1 VSRLQVTDLDRT
13 FAGRPP
19 VRALAGVTVAVESGQ
34 LLAVLGPSGC
44 GKTTLLRAVAGM
56 DRPDAGLVQL
66 GDRVLTGP
74 GVHVAPEHRAVGLV
88 PQEGALFPH
97 LDVARNIAFGLHRLP
112 RAQRTERV
120 ARLLDLVD
128 LAGMGRRRPHQLS
141 GGQQQRVAL
150 ARALAPQPDLVLLDE
165 PFSALDTGLRASL
178 RAEVA
183 ATLRAAGTTSVLV
196 THDQVEAMTMADTL
210 AVMRA
215 GEIVQV
221 GPPHELYRRPVD
233 AWTAG
238 FLGDAVLLP
247 GRRVDDGHVETVL
260 GRLPLATDAR
270 PATDAEPLVFL
281 RPEQVLPRPDQTEPS
296 HRPDGAERTGADALV
311 VQVTF
316 LGPDATVDL
325 DVAGT
330 RVAARWPSSLLPA
343 VGDRIRVAVAGP
355 VLAYPPEPAG
365 PVVGSGAGSSSGW
378 APDDDETAD
387 AATAATSSSGDIA
400 ST

>member
-1 VSRLQVTDLDRT
+1 MSHLEVSGLHRT

-19 VRALAGVTVAVESGQ
+19 VRALAGASVGVASGR

-56 DRPDAGLVQL
+56 ERLDEGTVRL
-66 GDRVLTGP
+66 GDRLLDGP
-74 GVHVAPEHRAVGLV
+74 GVHVAPEHRAIGLV

-97 LDVARNIAFGLHRLP
+97 LDVAGNVGFGLHRRP
-112 RAQRTERV
+112 RAERA
-120 ARLLDLVD
+120 ARVEHLLDLVD

-150 ARALAPQPDLVLLDE
+150 ARALAPEPHLVLLDE
-165 PFSALDTGLRASL
+165 PFSALDTALRASL

-183 ATLRAAGTTSVLV
+183 ATLRASDTTSVLV

-238 FLGDAVLLP
+238 FLGDAVLLA
-247 GRRVDDGHVETVL
+247 GRRVSDRHVDTPL
-260 GRLPLATDAR
+260 GRLVLADDATH
-270 PATDAEPLVFL
+270 AADAEPAVFL
-281 RPEQVLPRPDQTEPS
+281 RPEQIRPA
-296 HRPDGAERTGADALV
+296 RPTDHPADDPAGTVEAV
-311 VQVTF
+311 VVAVTF
-316 LGPDATVDL
+316 LGPDATVGL
-325 DVAGT
+325 EVAGA
-330 RVAARWPSSLLPA
+330 RVTARWPSALLPA
-343 VGDRIRVAVAGP
+343 VGDRVGVAVEGA
-355 VLAYPPEPAG
+355 VVAYP
-365 PVVGSGAGSSSGW
+365 AGSSSGW
-378 APDDDETAD
+378 APEVDAIDDD
-387 AATAATSSSGDIA
+387 ATAETSSSGDIA
-400 ST
+400 STSATRSNP